1 MYEFLPVVTLRA
13 IFEARGE
20 GYLPE
25 YLGSTVRGIIG
36 HCFRDFVCYT
46 KSLKCLDCEKKEDCS
61 FVQNF
66 SNTGGKGGAI
76 NPFVLYVH
84 TQGRTEWKTGD
95 ECIFDLTLF
104 GHAAL
109 QPHIYLDALQNMEK
123 KGWGAGRIFFSLKR
137 VCDYDN
143 GTLLLA
149 GKQSWLRNLA
159 PHAMIIQER
168 NVRAVLVAFDTPARI
183 VSGERLFTSLP
194 FSTLIQIILRRFLL
208 VTQVCTG
215 REIKWEEEVIL
226 RDAETIKTV
235 EEEWKTVNFSR
246 YSMNQAGNKLEL
258 PGRKGWVLYEGDLSR
273 FVPILE
279 AGKYLHVGKNSTIGF
294 GHYQLLYEGEIKTF
308 PSV

>member
-13 IFEARGE
+13 VYESRGE
-20 GYLPE
+20 GHLPE

-36 HCFRDFVCYT
+36 HCFRDFVCDT
-46 KSLKCLDCEKKEDCS
+46 PGLKCLDCERKDNCS

-95 ECIFDLTLF
+95 ECIFDQTLF

-109 QPHIYLDALQNMEK
+109 QPHIYLDALQKMEK
-123 KGWGAGRIFFSLKR
+123 KGWGAERIPFSIKR

-149 GKQSWLRNLA
+149 GKQSWLRNLT
-159 PHAMIIQER
+159 PHSMIIQER
-168 NVRAVLVAFDTPARI
+168 NAGTVLVVFDTPTRI
-183 VSGERLFTSLP
+183 VSGKKLFSSLP
-194 FSTLIQIILRRFLL
+194 FSTLIQFILRRFLL

-215 REIKWEEEVIL
+215 RETAWEGDSVFRE
-226 RDAETIKTV
+226 AEAVKIV

-246 YSMNQAGNKLEL
+246 YSMNQTGNKLEL
-258 PGRKGWVLYEGDLSR
+258 PGQKGWVLYEGDLSQ

-294 GHYQLLYEGEIKTF
+294 GHYQLFYEGKIKAF
-308 PSV
+308 P